1 MRNFI
6 ANFVGDLCG
15 IESIGTTGPLLG
27 FGLGGGAVGSAG
39 RQTLPPAVI

>member
-15 IESIGTTGPLLG
+15 IESIGTTGPLLKSRG
-27 FGLGGGAVGSAG
+27 CGGAVGSAG
-39 RQTLPPAVI
+39 HQTLPPPVI

>member
-6 ANFVGDLCG
+6 VNFVGDLCG

-27 FGLGGGAVGSAG
+27 LWGGGGAVGSAG
-39 RQTLPPAVI
+39 RQTFPPAMV